1 MIRWGQGKQCCL
13 CGVSLSCMSICPA
26 SLCLQIC
33 GEWSLSPSNTVC
45 GLTALSLELFAL
57 PLQVLDIREKSLHPN
72 HAEVAASLNNLAVL
86 LKTMG
91 NFDEAEQLYHRSIA
105 IKERALGQNHPQVSY

>member
-1 MIRWGQGKQCCL
+1 M
-13 CGVSLSCMSICPA
+13 SLN
-26 SLCLQIC
+26 
-33 GEWSLSPSNTVC
+33 PS
-45 GLTALSLELFAL
+45 GL

-105 IKERALGQNHPQVSY
+105 IKERALGQNHPQVSC

>member
-1 MIRWGQGKQCCL
+1 MSGAGPQAILYVDLQL
-13 CGVSLSCMSICPA
+13 CP
-26 SLCLQIC
+26 
-33 GEWSLSPSNTVC
+33 WNY
-45 GLTALSLELFAL
+45 FAL

-105 IKERALGQNHPQVSY
+105 IKEKALGQNHPQVSY

>member
-1 MIRWGQGKQCCL
+1 M
-13 CGVSLSCMSICPA
+13 SLKTP
-26 SLCLQIC
+26 
-33 GEWSLSPSNTVC
+33 P
-45 GLTALSLELFAL
+45 L

-105 IKERALGQNHPQVSY
+105 IKERALGQNHPQVIHAMLLSLSLGTLGLPHCTTA